1 MRSAPDERTRLPPQG
16 PSSTRF
22 AKVCGCGNLRAR
34 RFFTGHMDLGNY
46 YGIDISPEMLLSA
59 QRVIVE
65 DELCDKPRLEYPV
78 YHEDFHNK
86 SGQNGPVIS
95 PDGTLATLWGEG

>member
-1 MRSAPDERTRLPPQG
+1 MRSAPDERTRLPAQRA
-16 PSSTRF
+16 SSIRS
-22 AKVCGCGNLRAR
+22 AMVCGCGNLRAR
-34 RFFTGHMDLGNY
+34 RFFIGHMDFGNY
-46 YGIDISPEMLLSA
+46 YGIDMTPAMLLSA

-65 DELCDKPRLEYPV
+65 DGLYDKARLEYPV
-78 YHEDFHNK
+78 CHEDFHNK